1 MKISSHMPRRS
12 VAWSGGEF
20 RARQLLVR
28 RRHLRGDAPL
38 SPGQPLPLL
47 PLSQAL
53 RNVWVDS
60 GTRRAF
66 SVSAP
71 VGRAADSRVLAGGRQ
86 GEGVLQR
93 VRLVALRRR
102 LAGGGG
108 NLGAARLPRRPLRG
122 SPAGRPPP

>member
-1 MKISSHMPRRS
+1 
-12 VAWSGGEF
+12 
-20 RARQLLVR
+20 
-28 RRHLRGDAPL
+28 GDAPL

-53 RNVWVDS
+53 RNVRVDS

-66 SVSAP
+66 SVSAR

-102 LAGGGG
+102 LAGGRG
-108 NLGAARLPRRPLRG
+108 NLGAARLPRRRSGDSAAVPHLRG
-122 SPAGRPPP
+122 LPRAVGRAARGRSPPL